1 MKQMIILIFVIFI
14 GACSYSVHSNSYPHL
29 KTIVI
34 LPFTNN
40 TTEYNLEE
48 DLLNELSNL
57 FINDGRLK
65 IVGISPDCQL
75 EGEILDYTDKIYT
88 YDSSTID
95 AYQVKILFKI
105 IFTDLKK
112 NSIIWQNN
120 SLILS
125 ETYSETDE
133 SSEFS
138 SEAEAQNEIMKDLYD
153 TIIKN
158 SLEEW

>member
-1 MKQMIILIFVIFI
+1 MIILILVFFL
-14 GACSYSVHSNSYPHL
+14 GACSYSVHSNSQPHL
-29 KTIVI
+29 KTITI
-34 LPFTNN
+34 LPFANI

-57 FINDGRLK
+57 FINDGRLQ
-65 IVGISPDCQL
+65 IVSISPDCQL

-88 YDSSTID
+88 YDGSTID

-105 IFTDLKK
+105 IFSDLKK
-112 NSIIWQNN
+112 NNILWQNN

>member
-1 MKQMIILIFVIFI
+1 MKQIIILILVLFL
-14 GACSYSVHSNSYPHL
+14 GACSYSVHSTGSPHL

-112 NSIIWQNN
+112 NNIIWQNN

>member
-65 IVGISPDCQL
+65 IVGISPDSQL

-88 YDSSTID
+88 YDGSTIN

-112 NSIIWQNN
+112 NSILWQNN

>member
-1 MKQMIILIFVIFI
+1 MK
-14 GACSYSVHSNSYPHL
+14 
-29 KTIVI
+29 
-34 LPFTNN
+34 
-40 TTEYNLEE
+40 LEE
-48 DLLNELSNL
+48 LIPFADYET
-57 FINDGRLK
+57 
-65 IVGISPDCQL
+65 
-75 EGEILDYTDKIYT
+75 EILDYTDKIYT

-105 IFTDLKK
+105 VFTDLKK
-112 NSIIWQNN
+112 NSILWQNN

-138 SEAEAQNEIMKDLYD
+138 SEVEAQKKIMKDLYD

>member
-1 MKQMIILIFVIFI
+1 MKQTIILVLVIFL
-14 GACSYSVHSNSYPHL
+14 GSCSYSVHSTSSPHL
-29 KTIVI
+29 KTIAI
-34 LPFTNN
+34 LPFSNS

-48 DLLNELSNL
+48 DLFNEISNL

-65 IVGISPDCQL
+65 IVTISPDCQL

-88 YDSSTID
+88 YDGSTID
-95 AYQVKILFKI
+95 EYQVKILFKI

-112 NSIIWQNN
+112 NSILWQNN

-125 ETYSETDE
+125 ETYSETDD

-138 SEAEAQNEIMKDLYD
+138 SEEEAQKEIMKDLYE